1 SPGTP
6 LAPLHPSIR
15 EETGLPEITVY
26 SVCAHDTAS
35 AVAAV
40 PASGE
45 ENSWAYLSSGTW
57 SLLGIEVPD
66 PVIDEKTYR
75 YNCTNEGGFGGS
87 IRLLKNIMGLWI
99 LQECRRQWEKEG
111 KSYTYDDL
119 ICLAGETR
127 PFGAFINVDDS
138 RFLFPGDMVRRIQEY
153 CQSTGQKIPQSE
165 GEVVRTIL
173 ESLAMEY
180 RYVLHQI
187 EDILGRKIQVLHIVG
202 GGSQNK
208 LLCQFAASATRKTVI
223 SGPVEAT
230 AAGNILTQALA
241 RGEIADLA
249 QLREIV
255 RNSFPLIV
263 FQPKDTSLWDEKYQL
278 YQSLKNRQE
287 TPSDR

>member
-1 SPGTP
+1 
-6 LAPLHPSIR
+6 
-15 EETGLPEITVY
+15 
-26 SVCAHDTAS
+26 
-35 AVAAV
+35 
-40 PASGE
+40 
-45 ENSWAYLSSGTW
+45 
-57 SLLGIEVPD
+57 
-66 PVIDEKTYR
+66 
-75 YNCTNEGGFGGS
+75 GGFGGS

-255 RNSFPLIV
+255 RNSIPLIV